1 MELECDLS
9 KINNEELLRK
19 MWQQSEDAGRKK
31 EIRSQLYKL
40 RETRLRDLYQGDI
53 MADNSGFGKDPLAT
67 SHGDALAD
75 QSFQSLKSKEI
86 RDSLSPTE
94 MKFQSMALNNP
105 NTTGWNVQSSKE
117 VSPDGRGF
125 RAETVATTDGVES
138 INGGIAE
145 FKGRNEQRSS
155 AHHQGDDKNFVKKAM
170 ESSNS
175 HLQEKVVIGDENSG
189 RTEVRTSSSKS
200 TTSSQVFQSSSNV
213 EYDDGFP
220 GHQAQPQ
227 KYLMDSNRPYQHDVQ
242 QQHQLEQQRLLEEQH
257 RYEQQFQQQHQ
268 QHVNQQERRT
278 TEQLSTTR
286 QNTEQKNTSQNV
298 QTQETHEQNKRYV
311 DMDKA
316 SPEYQQ
322 HVQYLMQQPGEIISN
337 TVEYPKPNVKMIT
350 TVKRLPDG
358 TIVRNKRYETEEL
371 NPTTP
376 STRTT
381 TTTTNQTQPRRDS
394 QQQPSRNYQPDS
406 APHSRPSQDM
416 VDSSNTTRYVQDTH
430 TDDVETK
437 FSSIKKSSHKF
448 NTESTSETIQ
458 EFDDRYPQGE
468 PSNRP
473 KHVTN
478 DFSTHGFPSVR
489 SNKPTQEYPNE
500 RPHTERPTQGFPSQG
515 TPAKLTD
522 AMVPHYPDATD
533 NITER
538 RVTTKDGEV
547 IIVSSEKKRNY
558 KTSSNTER
566 IVETEHVIRDDHPY
580 QQIPD
585 KSQDFTTHGFPS
597 AREPAG
603 QQPKNYPNDRQM
615 QPHEQDFPLDK
626 FSPGPRIVKHR
637 SSPHG
642 DDDVVVVSSQK
653 SRTAKHNTNTE
664 RIIEHEIIRDD
675 QPVGYPRIQ
684 PNADNSPYN
693 YTVTTPGTPQPEF
706 PGTPRKPNNG
716 DYSTQGF
723 PSVRKP
729 GQAAP
734 GEREPYG
741 DYPAGAP
748 KTPSND
754 YSTQG
759 FPSVKSPSRPP
770 AGLPSNHNQH
780 PGLSRGSP
788 SQEHPTQGFPSVRTP
803 TKATPTQ
810 GYPSNVD
817 TGRPNGTA
825 EQPRATPTS
834 KTQPRT
840 PSPNKYKTPNNTVRE
855 TTERVIRKEKEVDS
869 AHRAF
874 AASLRSSSPIDHVRR
889 DSYTT
894 DSHTRHTPRS
904 SVSSTRTF
912 KRDMREGSHDS
923 APSETSRISTT
934 TITRNTP
941 PRTVGGRTVVTKV
954 VTTKTNQGSNDT
966 LNVTSPRATK
976 SPSPG
981 KTVTTTTT
989 TRTMTSKDVPKVTEK
1004 SPTKKPQPPAP
1015 RSRSST
1021 PSYNSRKPPTS
1032 VMTDDYDDADI
1043 LKPTS
1048 PLSPS
1053 SRSRTPQKIGPNDN
1067 DKPQDDWQKPSQP
1080 DNDERRTVNRETTFE
1095 KDDNVPQQPRKPNYE
1110 QPNVEWVIVDDVDDY
1125 DHDDDD
1131 NDSFAPEVVDSK
1143 LNVKKTTTKLITQEK
1158 QISLAPQR
1166 KPKSTTTTTVITKQ
1180 SHILPSK
1187 TQAKPNDRTPLKN
1200 KPLDSRTPQAA
1211 RPQKPLT
1218 ESKSPASRTP
1228 LKTQPKVV
1236 DNKQIPKAPKSSVPS
1251 YTSPLRRPV
1260 PKTTTE
1266 ETRLR
1271 KNLKTSQVIMEKTNK
1286 LIEAEKL
1293 KRKPQS
1299 PERKLK
1305 SQTPGYKVTVTEVT
1319 QKPNAPGFPG
1329 RKPQSTDEEPI
1340 QSIPYETDDEP
1351 ISGRPSYRKPQ
1362 GIDNEPGYERPSDT
1376 DDEPHQ
1382 GLPHY
1387 KQPYGTEEEPNQ
1399 YIPGYGKPRQTGE
1412 EPEQSSPSFRKPND
1426 GVNEPCLSAPGYDQ
1440 PIYETPGYRKPQ
1452 GTEGEPNQAT
1462 PGFRK
1467 PQNIYEEP
1475 NQTTAG
1481 YKKPQEPVDKLNQGS
1496 PGFRKPQETVEEPK
1510 KGSPALRKPPSPGFK
1525 RLQDTFDERSPD
1537 YKKPVNF
1544 DDEPNQGSP
1553 SFGKPQGP
1561 NDEPRYHVPGFTKPQ
1576 GDDNEPNRPSYDKPQ
1591 QIVEEQITITETSE
1605 ERYPEGNAPKRP
1617 GNKPNQ
1623 YSPEFYKPRDTDKFP
1638 QQGKPFVLNPQDDDY
1653 EPGKR
1658 TPYDTDEQ
1666 PHRGSRK
1673 PQDIDDEPGHRKPN
1687 EQEPGFKQSLYNDK
1701 EPNQGTPTFRKPFDT
1716 EPKDGLPDYL
1726 TPQQVTEE
1734 EIIITE
1740 TSQKTYPGK
1749 ESPQRPVRKP
1759 GQPGSRKPYDLD
1771 DEPNNGKPH
1780 TPDYV
1785 MPEEKPGY
1793 RKQPHKPVTKP
1804 GDKPLETDEDEC
1816 ITESTTTS
1824 QRTVAKHIQKFETNL
1839 NKKSPKPPTRTKSPT
1854 KKELPQIPKRTTK
1867 SPLKETSPTL
1877 PDIKPKVEKP
1887 RLDKPFETDE
1897 DETLVETG
1905 EYHINSTQKRIV
1917 SERQILEEET
1927 TYPEKQPK
1935 KPTREVSPTG
1945 SQRKPGQKVI
1955 EEPIDKHPKTPKHV
1969 SPTRTPHKPLDKSY
1983 ETSLRT
1989 TQVVTSH
1996 EIIKEH
2002 PDQKTPRGIS
2012 PTRIIKK
2019 PEEPSS
2025 KRPLSPNK
2033 NVSPTRLQKQPEQ
2046 KSPTKPT
2053 DGRPK
2058 SPSKHLS
2065 STRLQ
2070 KKPLEKTPLDDDL
2083 YTTTLQTTKI
2093 VRDKITKDV
2102 EDDEEYPERRPK
2114 YDKPRDTDDD
2124 ETLIKTSEFITNST
2138 QKRVVSDKQI
2148 ITTEESLHPGR
2159 KAPHIPAQRKP
2170 GQKLPEEPSNRRTP
2184 SPTKTVSP
2192 TQKKPHQTIPVDD
2205 QTLRKTLRTTEKVTE
2220 KLTKKVEGKKYPE
2233 EEYPSKK
2240 GDKPEKTKPK
2250 EGKPYPDQPSDTEE
2264 DETVTE
2270 TCEFITNSTN
2280 KRVISEQ
2287 HIHEFEEPKYPDN
2300 KSPTRVSQYPTKE
2313 VSPTRKQP
2321 GQQQPEEKFKEPTGR
2336 RPQSPNKHVS
2346 STRTQ
2351 KKPNEMTPLDDE
2363 ETFTTSYT
2371 STKIVKESLMD
2382 KEYPKEKFPYKKYDK
2397 PDKNK
2402 PKQGKSYPDRPSDTE
2417 EDEIVTETREFVTKS
2432 TNKRVVQELE
2442 EYTENK
2448 SPKYPTK
2455 VSQSPTRGVSPTR
2468 KQPGKQQPESTGRR
2482 PQSPNKHVSPTRTQK
2497 KPNEKTPVDDDETFI
2512 TSLTTTKMVK
2522 GTITTDTDGNEYLPK
2537 GRKPQSDRPID
2548 DDENL
2553 VETNEYVIKSTQK
2566 RVINEKQILEI
2577 EESPDKKTPKQKPE
2591 KDSKSPISGVSPTR
2605 TPKRPGQKLPEEPDL
2620 KEPTGKR
2627 PLSPT
2632 KPVSPTRNQRKP
2644 VDETKPKDKPLDTDE
2659 SETFT
2664 KTSERVTSSK
2674 THMVGEKITFE
2685 FEKPKS
2691 PTRGVSPTRTQK
2703 KPGQQLPEEPDFK
2716 EPTGKRPQ
2724 SPTRTQKKP
2733 GQQTPE
2739 EPTNKR
2745 PQSPTRVTKKPTD
2758 EDDTFKTTLRT
2769 TKTVTQRT
2777 TKYVD
2782 DKEYPDEETPYKK
2795 GDKPKERKPY
2805 SDKPSDTD
2813 EDETITESSEHYKS
2827 SKTCKVTENVV
2838 EEFVEPKSPTR
2849 GDSPARS
2856 QKKRG
2861 QKMPQEPT
2869 NKRPQSPTRSHKKPG
2884 QQTQVEPIGKR
2895 PQSPTRSQKKPGQ
2908 QIPEEP
2914 TDKRSQSPTR
2924 SQKKP
2929 TDKDDMFK
2937 TTLQTTKTVTTKY
2950 DEGEEYPDQ
2959 KTPHRKGEKPDTKP
2973 NERKPYS
2980 EKPSDT
2986 DEDETITET
2995 SERYISSK
3003 TCKITESLVEDFKR
3017 PESPTRG
3024 VSPTLTQQKPGH
3036 KRPEE
3041 PDFEEPT
3048 GIRPQSPTRAQKKPG
3063 QLTPE
3068 ERTSKRPQS
3077 PTRSPKKP
3085 TDKDDMFTTT
3095 LKTTKT
3101 VATKYVDD
3109 EEYPDYQTPNRRDDK
3124 PDTKPKEHKPYSD
3137 KPSDTDEDETI
3148 TETSE
3153 RFISSK
3159 TCKITESL
3167 VEDFKRP
3174 ESPTRG
3180 VSPTRTQQKPGQKQ
3194 PDFKTPTGIRPQSPT
3209 RAQKKPGE
3217 KTPEEPTGKRPQS
3230 PTRSQKKPTKEDET
3244 FKSSLRTT
3252 QTVTEKTMK
3261 YVDDEEN
3268 PEEIK
3273 SKQRKPY
3280 SDKPYETDDE
3290 EIYIETIRSTT
3301 SKVTEE
3307 TTPEYDRP
3315 KSTTRDV
3322 SPTQKRPGQK
3332 FPQESELEGPTGKR
3346 PQSPTRKQKLPYQ
3359 TMPEEEQTFTETL
3372 RTTQITKENVT
3383 KTFEDKEFPEQ
3394 ERPRQPGF
3402 REPIEKRPKSPKKDL
3417 SPSRHVVICDDDDQ
3431 TFIKTVRTTKTIT
3444 EKTTEDTPHGEEPRH
3459 AKPKFYKPTETD
3471 GDKESET
3478 FMQTTEFVIK
3488 TNEKPKYP
3496 EEPMEEYPGFKKPKD
3511 QRFINTSEF
3520 IRSEK
3525 QTLETDKELLSSKV
3539 PKGSPSSPTKERS
3552 PSPKGPKNSPKT
3564 VTPKDRKDSPTR
3576 SPSPKGPKSGPK
3588 TTTVDDETFRKTLRT
3603 TEIVTEKTTKTKD
3616 GKTKPKDRKPGQVRP
3631 TDTDDEETTSETEEF
3646 LIETCEKRYVTD
3658 KNVTS
3663 ETEEQILSTTLVKSQ
3678 PQKPQEKT
3686 VSKPFTSTYE
3696 ETVETI
3702 EGQTYPEDME
3712 QKPYKAPLEPW
3723 ITKEV
3728 PKRPTKATEQFIETE
3743 RLRKETPDGA
3753 FISKTTEPT
3762 SPTTPTFKKK
3772 GVGRSDTFEE
3782 RCRQILG
3789 MDTYGDTPG
3798 TFKKQPDTEVEQEKT
3813 IITKDVRTKEEDD
3826 LKATAVFQVK
3836 IEDCD
3841 EDDEPLSISSVKK
3854 TLHKQIHTK
3863 EQSEPLK
3870 EEPRKPTKEEPQ
3882 STKKPIKESK
3892 YPKDDENEF
3901 VETIAET
3908 TTIHRKT
3915 PKTKSIDTTEPDS
3928 SEPEIVEEQF
3938 MVINKETKKS
3948 EVKITKKSSPSSSP
3962 RSVSPTKS
3970 APAPRSPRNES
3981 PLKETPKRKPS
3992 KETLECKT
4000 NKTSPQKPENDT
4012 TTTIKERLRSS
4023 TRKTKSPGKQD
4034 QVDGSDSSPERS
4046 PTRHTERRRSS
4057 NISVTTEIII
4067 EHTDSDTPNK
4077 KEKSPVPKK
4086 TKDSVFKEIID
4097 STVLPEKL
4105 TRRMPVTERKE
4116 SAPVH
4121 RVTNRDKD
4129 SKMSRSTSENLI
4141 KVKKPEPQSL
4151 SPKTTPKTTDH
4162 RRPNKCFATKSIN
4175 LSATERL
4182 VNSEDM
4188 ENVIIDIQ
4196 HAKSS
4201 REPSPDKI
4209 VPTPVPAHLDT
4220 GKPRYPDV
4228 VQEPEDDQPRR
4239 KPQVKNIPI
4248 FEEES
4253 NAYVGC
4259 HITEVEKTHKTT
4271 YDSLDYEEQ
4280 ILNNPVVE
4288 APPSLDYSSLDKP
4301 TYDESLL
4308 TVHEKVSKFQNI
4320 AERVSKPKA
4329 SEPFQREFD
4338 DGNRVPQDDECL
4350 LITKTKSPIDLDDED
4365 EEFARNERIY
4375 TTVKL
4380 APTAPQKSP
4389 ELVRTVSRHISRQ
4402 NEPESEEQPEKVYT
4416 STSLNDDFV
4425 ECLVNNKKITK
4436 EFEVSHH
4443 QQLQQQ
4449 QKTIETTLKT
4459 AEKYQQP
4466 KDHDDDH
4473 DDDDDELIPHTATH
4487 STMIEERR
4495 QKDILSRP
4503 SVFDSKNKKP
4513 TNTTTT
4519 ITTSKTPLK
4528 CNKSPVKDSEKLRPD
4543 NKSRTKPTSAV
4554 TNTLTETTTTITTT
4568 ANKQPKQSPQRKNS
4582 DIDYELRGSDVETGV
4597 KNIISK
4603 QTKVYNSSSGST
4615 KTNDLKKQPTTT
4627 TSNKKPEKK
4636 HMPVRLTPAKNT
4648 DEYDLS
4654 ADNDEKDQEMI
4665 ITCDETT
4672 NIDFETQ
4679 VVNEDL
4685 TQATSR
4691 KIPLTTPHKKQ
4702 PTSHSSTNSSPTDQT
4717 LKSKTKEHVEKLTER
4732 NPLKPNTVTTTSIKT
4747 YELVERADDIDE
4759 TVLEPTQQKKQPSS
4773 QHPSK
4778 TTKMSTTTTDSV
4790 AARRSLFES
4799 NHSSPSATPTK
4810 RTPLTSPMSGRR
4822 PSYMDHTK
4830 SSLEHTRRDSL
4841 EINKTNYSR
4850 KPSHPEEEGVD
4861 RNSLVKFDVPQG
4873 RRATTPRA
4881 TSVSEDINVEEI
4893 FDLEVLERLLET
4905 VQSYE
4910 VRRRIRAQIRLI
4922 KKNQKNEL
4930 ISSTTEVT
4938 TKTIKTSIKG
4948 SEEPDT
4954 VTEANMKTKPETKT
4968 TKQTVSKDAA
4978 SHISSSK
4985 KEYIFEEP
4993 YMPTTRRS
5001 PKPNRY
5007 AYEPEKEPL
5016 HKPTRSQSPQPAVC
5030 RRNAEHER
5038 HYESSHHSPE
5048 HREHTEVVREY
5059 GSRTTKQQYY
5069 YKDEVEQEQVKEIRH
5084 ETTPSRK
5091 SPSPTRKPHSIHSSP
5106 ERRNASPESH
5116 KPLRTNERSRS
5127 PQTKAP
5133 QSTRVTSSR
5142 SPDSKTS
5149 SSTTVRKSSATYE
5162 QQEKISSTKPQTKRI
5177 TTTTTTITK
5186 SKPED
5191 KTPVWADRKNILKAP
5206 SSTTPTP
5213 KKPSNSTLDSRAGYT
5228 KTIKST
5234 TSQKMSSNKSSFV
5247 EDDCVTSSY
5256 GIGPTDENGL
5266 PLFGI
5271 RALKKKKP
5279 TVEPSETTEVT
5290 GYVVEEKYY
5299 SDNKTKPT
5307 VERKEFIYSTNPE
5320 ELQKLKDQV
5329 EVSTNRKVLKDVELK
5344 ESRQTALI
5352 SKGLPAVRS
5361 SPEDD
5366 FLDSTSK
5373 YVRRGSVKEMSEKFI
5388 QREASSTVT
5397 EKSNNYPKAGLIL
5410 RTNSRKNSRDAENE
5424 SDNFESYK
5432 TTRVQQHTSSVLA
5445 DSDDA
5450 EHEYEVEEV
5459 ASRHSGR
5466 FITESESECDSI
5478 KTQREFKKVT
5488 STSSSSMA
5496 TRSFLNTQ
5504 GEEKV
5509 ITNVSDCLERM
5520 RNADNVV
5527 EEGDTAE
5534 DQEARALLNKFLGAS
5549 IIMKGVES
5557 SLPAGSNRQSKII
5570 TTTTTSSNFSDDDDN
5585 NDGDNNAKNE
5595 VKTTRI
5601 TKTIKSGSSSTPV
5614 TYTTCDIEEIWDEEI
5629 LKELLE
5635 QARTYEERRKIR
5647 SRLRELMADREE
5659 TKKSPTSGDE
5669 KEVKA
5674 AANVP
5679 GEEESSASEYEEII
5693 EEVTDYSEAES
5704 EVDDKKQSDK
5714 LNKVVVAEKT
5724 KKDQEKPTSEAAVTK
5739 TAEESLSVIEKLEIS
5754 STKQE
5759 THTEQVEET
5768 TTQTTTTSITTETVE
5783 EVVEEESSA
5792 ASKNDDDDK
5801 TDSSEKGE
5809 SLKPTVHDK
5818 QKTPQTM
5825 PRQEGNSH
5833 SNQST
5838 TNSQKLKSAQ
5848 TSSNSKITVSESSS
5862 MHAPNS
5868 NNNKSNKTQKTTST
5882 APTSSQNPIVT
5893 VQTAGRA
5900 DSTSISNK
5908 TLNKNSSSRQMNSN
5922 NNNNSNTSPN
5932 VNNNNNDSSSLGG
5945 SSVVVGSND
5954 SPRQVDRLGVPQK
5967 EDSGTESGEDLRLIA
5982 AGLRDQLQIQSD
5994 SNIIEDVTCAL
6005 SRLENSLKE
6014 GKDIS
6019 VDTEKRKALLALVA
6033 RLRAGL
6039 TSPEKLA
6046 EIAAAMSELD
6056 GNEGIYGET
6065 SSPEA
6070 DAHRSNRS
6078 RFAKRRNRVNR
6089 HTVGVS
6095 REELADA
6102 RRYME
6107 DMQIMGS
6114 ISQSTT
6120 PEANS
6125 VPNNSPPQWYP
6136 LEKNASSGAI
6146 LTQSSTP
6153 VLQRPKQFVPE
6164 EPSYTNRLTV
6174 NNGKRRPLSGE
6185 YSVTFENPTVY
6196 RQHEEPKQSQQ
6207 MVKPS
6212 SPPDDSSK
6220 FSRFTNKKHLMK
6232 RANTI
6237 DLAKTHKYNSEFDT
6251 DSDAEDKGPHLGL
6264 KRAVQVSVKKRV
6276 QNVVPPFE
6284 PKTENDRKFLAF
6296 INKQSDKPGLGW
6308 TTSRSVSNWTNKFG
6322 SIKSTFEGGLAG
6334 KPPQAP
6340 HHVSSSAKPHQSSK
6354 LFSQPMVNNSA
6365 PAPPP
6370 NYITNQQIAMRLQQ
6384 EAERQ
6389 AEERRR
6395 KLERERFEFERR
6407 ERDKQERQRQQRE
6420 MQERERLEREHFE
6433 RQRREQDQLAAA
6445 QHAAI
6450 LREQEQLAA
6459 QQAAANMNVPKPVPI
6474 NEFKHA
6480 PQSVFRPIDNVDS
6493 PSKPIYKP
6501 IPQLPRNSS
6510 TWQSLN
6516 TASPRGQGNSLTPNS
6531 PNHYGNTKPDNS
6543 FITSPPPSSR
6553 SPIALPWAS
6562 KPTVDSSSFKSKA
6575 NRFEERSKYDNINS
6589 GGPFIQRHNSL
6600 RSANGNQISEDFRKR
6615 PSLPNTCDPYSVRQ
6629 MPPQQDPLAY
6639 LPPPQNIS
6647 FTYSNLKPKTTYQ
6660 SYPCLPS
6667 AVVNNSSDNEYQ
6679 RPREDSLTD
6688 PHAVPLV
6695 LTSSNPSYCPPPQ
6708 APPQLQQQPISQPR
6722 LPRQFDLASPAD
6734 STPTSPSIYTMPQT
6748 DCTDDDLDS
6757 DCNLLEYHAVSR
6769 VMGKPQSQTAVTVG
6783 RRTGHVSDDEL
6794 YGKNSK
6800 AAKNL
6805 LSTMKSIGNPNGM
6818 TKSKAP
6824 MLKRS
6829 EAMTSPKTCL
6839 SPDGRSYQAPI
6850 VEPLFPEIN
6859 KFEANRQPIF
6869 SPESKKQ
6876 TTAPTYPQPAPRKQL
6891 GMYKSMENLNR
6902 NTNKNQNNFMAT
6914 TATQQP
6920 SPRPYVRETQQPSPK
6935 PYVSETQ
6942 TSYVVTYPVEDTTD
6956 DEEFSRMSHKK
6967 VLPPSSLDLRRQR
6980 NVSENSTGSST
6991 TASMSFSQNLPSPN
7005 TSWTSNPIV
7014 VDESSNYQSMPT
7026 PYQNPHKH
7034 LPPSP
7039 AEPTYQALSSQV
7051 VTSYTN
7057 VNQNANYNPPPSD
7070 YAKTAAQYEAPPQ
7083 RQMPVMPAQQQASMP
7098 NYGAPAATQLPTSPP
7113 MPTTK
7118 SSYEAKSQ
7126 RQLQLQQQ
7134 HQQQQQYQ
7142 NNTNQ
7147 KQSATKPSYG
7157 AQTQQPTQHPATER
7171 IQKPPITQKPTDY
7184 PKHNTK
7190 TTTKTATSSS
7200 TSTTQEKRSLASM
7213 RKTVSEDH
7221 HSIHKDQT
7229 IINPQHSNI
7238 SQEMLTRLDQQ
7249 RERISNDIRRKSL
7262 GNALDYQMEKQAR
7275 YETQNSQEYKSS
7287 APADTPDIVKS
7298 SLPKDENQPI
7308 LKKFG
7313 PPQRH
7318 HYMPN
7323 AYQSP
7328 SANTTTSSTV
7338 VSTATHSTK
7347 IQGKD
7352 GHSMT
7357 NQTVVKSQQ
7366 IVNHNKP
7373 TVMETPATPQP
7384 DDDYIPR
7391 NIVFNNVHAFT
7402 SMNRRQEDES
7412 ITMGQEQHHAIRPNK
7427 LSKSDSWNQI
7437 VMLQNQ
7443 HVPTNTTKFNQSP
7456 TNELRRTKSGHTLA
7470 LPKMYEAAMTKTDI
7484 SEKQK
7489 TVAAYFSGQKSPTQQ
7504 ETLVEQQTTKR
7515 SVINRTKTSE
7525 KVSAASRKSLGT
7537 NLPIAPGGLQR
7548 SATMP
7553 HIANLNLLDESNV
7566 EDAFE
7571 QLMMGS

>member
-1 MELECDLS
+1 
-9 KINNEELLRK
+9 
-19 MWQQSEDAGRKK
+19 
-31 EIRSQLYKL
+31 
-40 RETRLRDLYQGDI
+40 

-200 TTSSQVFQSSSNV
+200 TSSSQVFQSSSNV

-242 QQHQLEQQRLLEEQH
+242 QQHQLEQQRLLEEQR
-257 RYEQQFQQQHQ
+257 RYEQQFQQQRQ

-381 TTTTNQTQPRRDS
+381 STATNQTQPRRDS
-394 QQQPSRNYQPDS
+394 QQQPSRNYQPDL

-416 VDSSNTTRYVQDTH
+416 VDSSNTSRYVQDTH

-458 EFDDRYPQGE
+458 EFDDRYPQGGE

-473 KHVTN
+473 KPVTN

-500 RPHTERPTQGFPSQG
+500 RPHTERPTQGYPSQG
-515 TPAKLTD
+515 APAKLTD

-538 RVTTKDGEV
+538 RVPTKDGEV

-558 KTSSNTER
+558 KTSSNSER
-566 IVETEHVIRDDHPY
+566 IVETEHVIRDDQQY

-585 KSQDFTTHGFPS
+585 KSQDYTTHGFPS

-603 QQPKNYPNDRQM
+603 QQPKNYPSDRQM

-626 FSPGPRIVKHR
+626 FSPGPRIIKHR

-653 SRTAKHNTNTE
+653 SRTAKHSTNTE
-664 RIIEHEIIRDD
+664 RVIEHEIIRDD

-723 PSVRKP
+723 PSVRTP

-734 GEREPYG
+734 GDHEPYG
-741 DYPAGAP
+741 DYPAGTP
-748 KTPSND
+748 KTPSKD

-759 FPSVKSPSRPP
+759 FPSVKSPSRPA

-788 SQEHPTQGFPSVRTP
+788 SHEHPTQGFPSVRTP
-803 TKATPTQ
+803 TKGTPTQ

-817 TGRPNGTA
+817 AGRPNGTV

-840 PSPNKYKTPNNTVRE
+840 PSPNKYKTPTSTVRE

-989 TRTMTSKDVPKVTEK
+989 TRTMTSKDVPKVTGSPDNQHTRITTTTNNIDTIFPINETTPPPPLTTTITKIKFSDNLKQPHKPKTNIDKKNKPVLRATTPSTASVGVLEEVIEPPCIKKHYYLLGPSDQLQAQSQTKTSTSQTFKNPPISEK

-1043 LKPTS
+1043 LKTTS

-1067 DKPQDDWQKPSQP
+1067 DKPQDDWQTPSQP

-1095 KDDNVPQQPRKPNYE
+1095 KDDRVPQQPRKPNYE

-1125 DHDDDD
+1125 DNDDDD

-1158 QISLAPQR
+1158 QVPLAPQR

-1180 SHILPSK
+1180 SHTLPSK
-1187 TQAKPNDRTPLKN
+1187 TQTKPNDRTPLKT
-1200 KPLDSRTPQAA
+1200 KPLDSRTPQPA

-1218 ESKSPASRTP
+1218 DSKSPATRTP

-1236 DNKQIPKAPKSSVPS
+1236 DNKQITKAPKSSVPS

-1266 ETRLR
+1266 ETTLR
-1271 KNLKTSQVIMEKTNK
+1271 KNLKTSQVIMEKTNT

-1299 PERKLK
+1299 PERKPK
-1305 SQTPGYKVTVTEVT
+1305 SQTPGYKITVTEVT
-1319 QKPNAPGFPG
+1319 QKRSAPG
-1329 RKPQSTDEEPI
+1329 RKPQDTDEEPI
-1340 QSIPYETDDEP
+1340 QSKPYETDDEP

-1362 GIDNEPGYERPSDT
+1362 GNDNEPGYIRPSDT

-1382 GLPHY
+1382 GSPDY
-1387 KQPYGTEEEPNQ
+1387 GKPYGIEEEPNQ
-1399 YIPGYGKPRQTGE
+1399 YIPGYGKPQQTGE
-1412 EPEQSSPSFRKPND
+1412 EPVQKPPGFRKPHD
-1426 GVNEPCLSAPGYDQ
+1426 GVNEPSAPVYDE
-1440 PIYETPGYRKPQ
+1440 PIYDTPATGD
-1452 GTEGEPNQAT
+1452 EPNQAT

-1467 PQNIYEEP
+1467 PQNINEEP
-1475 NQTTAG
+1475 NQPTAG
-1481 YKKPQEPVDKLNQGS
+1481 YRKPQEPGDKPNQEFPS
-1496 PGFRKPQETVEEPK
+1496 FRKPQDTVEEPK
-1510 KGSPALRKPPSPGFK
+1510 KGFPAVRKAPSPGFK

-1544 DDEPNQGSP
+1544 DDEPNQDSP

-1561 NDEPRYHVPGFTKPQ
+1561 KDEPRYRVPGYTKPQ
-1576 GDDNEPNRPSYDKPQ
+1576 GDDDEPNRPGYEKSQ
-1591 QIVEEQITITETSE
+1591 RIMEEQITITETSE
-1605 ERYPEGNAPKRP
+1605 ERYPEGEAPKRP
-1617 GNKPNQ
+1617 DNKQNQ
-1623 YSPEFYKPRDTDKFP
+1623 YNPDFYKPRDTNEFP
-1638 QQGKPFVLNPQDDDY
+1638 QQGKPFNRKPQDGDY

-1658 TPYDTDEQ
+1658 TPYDSDEQ
-1666 PHRGSRK
+1666 PNRGTRK
-1673 PQDIDDEPGHRKPN
+1673 PQDTDDEPSQLTPGHRKPN
-1687 EQEPGFKQSLYNDK
+1687 DQEPNQNYPGFRQPLYKDD
-1701 EPNQGTPTFRKPFDT
+1701 EPNQGIPTLRKPLETDT
-1716 EPKDGLPDYL
+1716 EPKEGLPHYL
-1726 TPQQVTEE
+1726 TPQQVTQE

-1749 ESPQRPVRKP
+1749 ETPQRPVSKP

-1771 DEPNNGKPH
+1771 DEPH
-1780 TPDYV
+1780 TPGYV
-1785 MPEEKPGY
+1785 KPAEEPGY
-1793 RKQPHKPVTKP
+1793 RKQPQKPETKPKYSRP
-1804 GDKPLETDEDEC
+1804 GDKPLETDDDEC
-1816 ITESTTTS
+1816 ITESITTS

-1839 NKKSPKPPTRTKSPT
+1839 NKKSPKPQTRTKSPT
-1854 KKELPQIPKRTTK
+1854 KKELPQTPKKTTK
-1867 SPLKETSPTL
+1867 TPLKETSPTR
-1877 PDIKPKVEKP
+1877 PDTKPTVGKP
-1887 RLDKPFETDE
+1887 RSDKPFETDE
-1897 DETLVETG
+1897 DETFVETS
-1905 EYHINSTQKRIV
+1905 EFHINTTQKRIV
-1917 SERQILEEET
+1917 SERQIVEEET
-1927 TYPEKQPK
+1927 TYPGKQPQ

-1945 SQRKPGQKVI
+1945 SQRKPGHKI
-1955 EEPIDKHPKTPKHV
+1955 LEEPEDKHPKTPKHV
-1969 SPTRTPHKPLDKSY
+1969 SPTRTPQKPNDKSFQ
-1983 ETSLRT
+1983 TSLKT
-1989 TQVVTSH
+1989 KQVVT
-1996 EIIKEH
+1996 ETTLQQIADEY

-2012 PTRIIKK
+2012 PTRNLKK

-2033 NVSPTRLQKQPEQ
+2033 NVSPTRLQKQPEP

-2065 STRLQ
+2065 PTRSQ
-2070 KKPLEKTPLDDDL
+2070 KKPLEKTPLDDDR

-2093 VRDKITKDV
+2093 VREIITKEV
-2102 EDDEEYPERRPK
+2102 EDDEEYPEETPK
-2114 YDKPRDTDDD
+2114 DDKPRDTEDD
-2124 ETLIKTSEFITNST
+2124 ETFIETSEYITNST
-2138 QKRVVSDKQI
+2138 QKRVVSEKQI
-2148 ITTEESLHPGR
+2148 STTEESLHPGR
-2159 KAPHIPAQRKP
+2159 RAPQIPAQKKP
-2170 GQKLPEEPSNRRTP
+2170 GQKLPEEPSKRRTP
-2184 SPTKTVSP
+2184 SPTKPISP
-2192 TQKKPHQTIPVDD
+2192 TRTQKKPHQTIPVDD
-2205 QTLRKTLRTTEKVTE
+2205 RTFRKTLRTTETVT
-2220 KLTKKVEGKKYPE
+2220 
-2233 EEYPSKK
+2233 EYPSKK

-2270 TCEFITNSTN
+2270 TSEFVTKSTN
-2280 KRVISEQ
+2280 KRIVTQQ
-2287 HIHEFEEPKYPDN
+2287 HIQEFEEPQYPDN
-2300 KSPTRVSQYPTKE
+2300 KSPTRVSKSPTRG

-2321 GQQQPEEKFKEPTGR
+2321 GQQQPEEKFKEPT
-2336 RPQSPNKHVS
+2336 
-2346 STRTQ
+2346 
-2351 KKPNEMTPLDDE
+2351 
-2363 ETFTTSYT
+2363 F
-2371 STKIVKESLMD
+2371 
-2382 KEYPKEKFPYKKYDK
+2382 
-2397 PDKNK
+2397 
-2402 PKQGKSYPDRPSDTE
+2402 
-2417 EDEIVTETREFVTKS
+2417 
-2432 TNKRVVQELE
+2432 
-2442 EYTENK
+2442 
-2448 SPKYPTK
+2448 
-2455 VSQSPTRGVSPTR
+2455 
-2468 KQPGKQQPESTGRR
+2468 RR

-2497 KPNEKTPVDDDETFI
+2497 KPTEKTPLDDEETFTTSYTTTKIVKDKEYPEEKFPSKKGDKPEKTKPKAGKSHPDQPSDTEEDVLVTETSEFVTKSTNKRVVTEQHIQELEEYPDNKSPKYPKRVSQSPTRGVSPTRQQPGKQQPEPTGRRPQSPSKPVSSTRTQKKPIEKTPEDDDETFT
-2512 TSLTTTKMVK
+2512 TSLTTTKIVK
-2522 GTITTDTDGNEYLPK
+2522 EYSPK
-2537 GRKPQSDRPID
+2537 GLKPHSDRPID
-2548 DDENL
+2548 EDETF
-2553 VETNEYVIKSTQK
+2553 VETSEYVIKSNQK

-2577 EESPDKKTPKQKPE
+2577 EESSYPDKKSPKQKPE
-2591 KDSKSPISGVSPTR
+2591 KDSKSPTRGVSPTR
-2605 TPKRPGQKLPEEPDL
+2605 TPKRPSQKLPEEP
-2620 KEPTGKR
+2620 TGKR
-2627 PLSPT
+2627 PSSPT

-2644 VDETKPKDKPLDTDE
+2644 IDDTKPKDKPLDTEED
-2659 SETFT
+2659 ETFT
-2664 KTSERVTSSK
+2664 KTSERLISSK

-2703 KPGQQLPEEPDFK
+2703 IPGQQLPEEPDFR
-2716 EPTGKRPQ
+2716 EPTGKKPQ

-2739 EPTNKR
+2739 EPSGKQ
-2745 PQSPTRVTKKPTD
+2745 PQSPTRTTKKPID
-2758 EDDTFKTTLRT
+2758 KDDSFKTTLRT
-2769 TKTVTQRT
+2769 TKTVTEQT

-2782 DKEYPDEETPYKK
+2782 DEEYPDEETPYKK

-2813 EDETITESSEHYKS
+2813 EDETITETSEHFIS

-2838 EEFVEPKSPTR
+2838 EEFEEPESPTR
-2849 GDSPARS
+2849 GDSPTRT
-2856 QKKRG
+2856 QKKPG
-2861 QKMPQEPT
+2861 QKMPEEYSS
-2869 NKRPQSPTRSHKKPG
+2869 KRPQSPTRTQKKPG
-2884 QQTQVEPIGKR
+2884 QQTPLEPTGKR

-2908 QIPEEP
+2908 QTPEEP
-2914 TDKRSQSPTR
+2914 TGKRPQSPTR

-2929 TDKDDMFK
+2929 TDNDDIFK
-2937 TTLQTTKTVTTKY
+2937 
-2950 DEGEEYPDQ
+2950 
-2959 KTPHRKGEKPDTKP
+2959 
-2973 NERKPYS
+2973 
-2980 EKPSDT
+2980 
-2986 DEDETITET
+2986 
-2995 SERYISSK
+2995 
-3003 TCKITESLVEDFKR
+3003 
-3017 PESPTRG
+3017 
-3024 VSPTLTQQKPGH
+3024 
-3036 KRPEE
+3036 
-3041 PDFEEPT
+3041 
-3048 GIRPQSPTRAQKKPG
+3048 
-3063 QLTPE
+3063 
-3068 ERTSKRPQS
+3068 
-3077 PTRSPKKP
+3077 
-3085 TDKDDMFTTT
+3085 TT

-3101 VATKYVDD
+3101 VTTKYVDD
-3109 EEYPDYQTPNRRDDK
+3109 EEYPDNQTPYRKGDK
-3124 PDTKPKEHKPYSD
+3124 PDTKPKERKPYSD

-3159 TCKITESL
+3159 TCKVTESL
-3167 VEDFKRP
+3167 IKDFEEQK
-3174 ESPTRG
+3174 SPTRG

-3194 PDFKTPTGIRPQSPT
+3194 PEELDFKETTV
-3209 RAQKKPGE
+3209 
-3217 KTPEEPTGKRPQS
+3217 KRPQS
-3230 PTRSQKKPTKEDET
+3230 PTRTQKKPDQTTPKEPTDKRPQSPTRTQKKPTKEDET
-3244 FKSSLRTT
+3244 FTSTLRTT
-3252 QTVTEKTMK
+3252 KTVTEKTTK

-3273 SKQRKPY
+3273 PKQGKPY
-3280 SDKPYETDDE
+3280 SDKPSETDEE
-3290 EIYIETIRSTT
+3290 EIYTETIRSTT

-3307 TTPEYDRP
+3307 TMPEFDRP
-3315 KSTTRDV
+3315 KSPTRGV

-3332 FPQESELEGPTGKR
+3332 FPQEAELKEPTGKR

-3359 TMPEEEQTFTETL
+3359 TMPENEQTFTETL
-3372 RTTQITKENVT
+3372 RTTKITKENVT
-3383 KTFEDKEFPEQ
+3383 KTFEDEEFPKQ
-3394 ERPRQPGF
+3394 EKPRQPGF
-3402 REPIEKRPKSPKKDL
+3402 VEPIEKRPKSPKKDL
-3417 SPSRHVVICDDDDQ
+3417 SPSRHGVIYDDDQ
-3431 TFIKTVRTTKTIT
+3431 AFTKTVRTTKTVT
-3444 EKTTEDTPHGEEPRH
+3444 EKTTEDTPHGDEPRQ
-3459 AKPKFYKPTETD
+3459 AKPKSYKPTETD
-3471 GDKESET
+3471 GDKEKET

-3488 TNEKPKYP
+3488 TTQKPKYP
-3496 EEPMEEYPGFKKPKD
+3496 EEPREGFEKPRD
-3511 QRFINTSEF
+3511 QRFIHTSDF
-3520 IRSEK
+3520 IRGEK
-3525 QTLETDKELLSSKV
+3525 QTLETEKELLYSKK

-3552 PSPKGPKNSPKT
+3552 PSPKGPKDGTRT
-3564 VTPKDRKDSPTR
+3564 VKPKDRKDSPKR
-3576 SPSPKGPKSGPK
+3576 SPSPKGPKSTP
-3588 TTTVDDETFRKTLRT
+3588 VDDETFRKTLRT
-3603 TEIVTEKTTKTKD
+3603 TEIVTDKTTKTKD
-3616 GKTKPKDRKPGQVRP
+3616 GKIKPKDRKPGQVKP
-3631 TDTDDEETTSETEEF
+3631 TDTDDEETPSETEEF
-3646 LIETCEKRYVTD
+3646 LIETCETHYVTE

-3663 ETEEQILSTTLVKSQ
+3663 ENEDQILSTTLVKSK
-3678 PQKPQEKT
+3678 PQKPQEKEPGKP
-3686 VSKPFTSTYE
+3686 VNKPFTSTYV

-3712 QKPYKAPLEPW
+3712 QKPYTAPLEPW
-3723 ITKEV
+3723 LTKEV
-3728 PKRPTKATEQFIETE
+3728 PKRPTKVTEQFIETE

-3772 GVGRSDTFEE
+3772 GAGRSDTFEE

-3798 TFKKQPDTEVEQEKT
+3798 TFKKQPDTEIEKEKT
-3813 IITKDVRTKEEDD
+3813 KEFKTKEEED
-3826 LKATAVFQVK
+3826 LKTSAVFQVK

-3863 EQSEPLK
+3863 EQKEPLK
-3870 EEPRKPTKEEPQ
+3870 EEPKSTKPSKEEPQ
-3882 STKKPIKESK
+3882 STKKPVKEPK

-3901 VETIAET
+3901 VETITET
-3908 TTIHRKT
+3908 TTTMHKKT
-3915 PKTKSIDTTEPDS
+3915 PKTKSIDETEPDS
-3928 SEPEIVEEQF
+3928 SEPEIVEEEQF

-3948 EVKITKKSSPSSSP
+3948 EVKITKKSSPSTSP

-3970 APAPRSPRNES
+3970 VATPRSASPTKPKSSPRNES

-3992 KETLECKT
+3992 KETLEPKT
-4000 NKTSPQKPENDT
+4000 NKKSPQKPDNDT
-4012 TTTIKERLRSS
+4012 STTIKERLRSS

-4034 QVDGSDSSPERS
+4034 QVDGSDSSPEHS

-4121 RVTNRDKD
+4121 RVTSRDKD

-4175 LSATERL
+4175 LSATDRL

-4259 HITEVEKTHKTT
+4259 HITEVERTHKTT

-4288 APPSLDYSSLDKP
+4288 APPSLDYPSLDKP

-4320 AERVSKPKA
+4320 AEEVSKPKA

-4338 DGNRVPQDDECL
+4338 DSHPVPQDDECL
-4350 LITKTKSPIDLDDED
+4350 LTINEKVEKFVKTSETKIKSAYDLDDED
-4365 EEFARNERIY
+4365 EEFARNEHIY

-4389 ELVRTVSRHISRQ
+4389 ELVRTISRHISRQ
-4402 NEPESEEQPEKVYT
+4402 TEPESEEQPENVYP
-4416 STSLNDDFV
+4416 STSRNDDFV

-4443 QQLQQQ
+4443 QQQQQQ

-4473 DDDDDELIPHTATH
+4473 DDDDELIPHTATH
-4487 STMIEERR
+4487 TTMIEERR

-4513 TNTTTT
+4513 ITTT
-4519 ITTSKTPLK
+4519 TTSKTPLK

-4568 ANKQPKQSPQRKNS
+4568 TANKQPKQSPQRKNS

-4597 KNIISK
+4597 KNIITK
-4603 QTKVYNSSSGST
+4603 QTKVYNSSGSST
-4615 KTNDLKKQPTTT
+4615 KTNDLKKQPTTTT

-4654 ADNDEKDQEMI
+4654 ADDDDHEMI

-4717 LKSKTKEHVEKLTER
+4717 LKPKTKEHVEKLTER

-4759 TVLEPTQQKKQPSS
+4759 TVLEPTQQKKPSS
-4773 QHPSK
+4773 SPQPSK

-4799 NHSSPSATPTK
+4799 NHSSPSSTPTK

-4910 VRRRIRAQIRLI
+4910 IRRRIRAQIRLI

-4938 TKTIKTSIKG
+4938 TKTIKTSTKG

-4954 VTEANMKTKPETKT
+4954 VTTTNKKTKPETKT
-4968 TKQTVSKDAA
+4968 TTQTVSKDAA

-5007 AYEPEKEPL
+5007 PYETEKESL

-5038 HYESSHHSPE
+5038 QYERSHHSPE
-5048 HREHTEVVREY
+5048 HSQHIEVVREY

-5069 YKDEVEQEQVKEIRH
+5069 YKDEEELEQVKEIRH
-5084 ETTPSRK
+5084 ETSPSRK

-5116 KPLRTNERSRS
+5116 KPLKTNERSRS

-5133 QSTRVTSSR
+5133 QSTRVTSSH

-5149 SSTTVRKSSATYE
+5149 LSTTVRKSSATYE
-5162 QQEKISSTKPQTKRI
+5162 QQETMKTSSTKPQTKRI

-5186 SKPED
+5186 SKPEN

-5206 SSTTPTP
+5206 SSNTPTP

-5299 SDNKTKPT
+5299 SDNKTKPS
-5307 VERKEFIYSTNPE
+5307 VERKEFIYSTSPE

-5329 EVSTNRKVLKDVELK
+5329 EVSTNRKALKDVELK

-5352 SKGLPAVRS
+5352 SKGLPALRS

-5432 TTRVQQHTSSVLA
+5432 TTRIQQHTSSVLA

-5488 STSSSSMA
+5488 SSSSSSMA

-5527 EEGDTAE
+5527 EEGDTPE

-5570 TTTTTSSNFSDDDDN
+5570 TTTTTSSNLSDD

-5679 GEEESSASEYEEII
+5679 EEEESSASEYEEII

-5714 LNKVVVAEKT
+5714 LDKVVEKSQ
-5724 KKDQEKPTSEAAVTK
+5724 KDQEKQTSEAVVTK
-5739 TAEESLSVIEKLEIS
+5739 TAEESLSVIENLEIS
-5754 STKQE
+5754 CTKQE

-5768 TTQTTTTSITTETVE
+5768 TTQTTTTTTTETETVE
-5783 EVVEEESSA
+5783 EVVEEESST
-5792 ASKNDDDDK
+5792 ASKDDDDK
-5801 TDSSEKGE
+5801 TDSSEKE
-5809 SLKPTVHDK
+5809 
-5818 QKTPQTM
+5818 
-5825 PRQEGNSH
+5825 
-5833 SNQST
+5833 
-5838 TNSQKLKSAQ
+5838 
-5848 TSSNSKITVSESSS
+5848 
-5862 MHAPNS
+5862 
-5868 NNNKSNKTQKTTST
+5868 
-5882 APTSSQNPIVT
+5882 
-5893 VQTAGRA
+5893 
-5900 DSTSISNK
+5900 
-5908 TLNKNSSSRQMNSN
+5908 
-5922 NNNNSNTSPN
+5922 
-5932 VNNNNNDSSSLGG
+5932 
-5945 SSVVVGSND
+5945 
-5954 SPRQVDRLGVPQK
+5954 
-5967 EDSGTESGEDLRLIA
+5967 
-5982 AGLRDQLQIQSD
+5982 
-5994 SNIIEDVTCAL
+5994 
-6005 SRLENSLKE
+6005 
-6014 GKDIS
+6014 
-6019 VDTEKRKALLALVA
+6019 
-6033 RLRAGL
+6033 
-6039 TSPEKLA
+6039 
-6046 EIAAAMSELD
+6046 
-6056 GNEGIYGET
+6056 
-6065 SSPEA
+6065 
-6070 DAHRSNRS
+6070 
-6078 RFAKRRNRVNR
+6078 
-6089 HTVGVS
+6089 
-6095 REELADA
+6095 
-6102 RRYME
+6102 
-6107 DMQIMGS
+6107 
-6114 ISQSTT
+6114 
-6120 PEANS
+6120 
-6125 VPNNSPPQWYP
+6125 
-6136 LEKNASSGAI
+6136 
-6146 LTQSSTP
+6146 
-6153 VLQRPKQFVPE
+6153 
-6164 EPSYTNRLTV
+6164 
-6174 NNGKRRPLSGE
+6174 
-6185 YSVTFENPTVY
+6185 
-6196 RQHEEPKQSQQ
+6196 
-6207 MVKPS
+6207 
-6212 SPPDDSSK
+6212 
-6220 FSRFTNKKHLMK
+6220 
-6232 RANTI
+6232 
-6237 DLAKTHKYNSEFDT
+6237 
-6251 DSDAEDKGPHLGL
+6251 
-6264 KRAVQVSVKKRV
+6264 
-6276 QNVVPPFE
+6276 
-6284 PKTENDRKFLAF
+6284 
-6296 INKQSDKPGLGW
+6296 
-6308 TTSRSVSNWTNKFG
+6308 
-6322 SIKSTFEGGLAG
+6322 
-6334 KPPQAP
+6334 
-6340 HHVSSSAKPHQSSK
+6340 
-6354 LFSQPMVNNSA
+6354 
-6365 PAPPP
+6365 
-6370 NYITNQQIAMRLQQ
+6370 
-6384 EAERQ
+6384 
-6389 AEERRR
+6389 
-6395 KLERERFEFERR
+6395 
-6407 ERDKQERQRQQRE
+6407 
-6420 MQERERLEREHFE
+6420 
-6433 RQRREQDQLAAA
+6433 
-6445 QHAAI
+6445 
-6450 LREQEQLAA
+6450 
-6459 QQAAANMNVPKPVPI
+6459 
-6474 NEFKHA
+6474 
-6480 PQSVFRPIDNVDS
+6480 
-6493 PSKPIYKP
+6493 
-6501 IPQLPRNSS
+6501 
-6510 TWQSLN
+6510 
-6516 TASPRGQGNSLTPNS
+6516 
-6531 PNHYGNTKPDNS
+6531 
-6543 FITSPPPSSR
+6543 
-6553 SPIALPWAS
+6553 
-6562 KPTVDSSSFKSKA
+6562 
-6575 NRFEERSKYDNINS
+6575 
-6589 GGPFIQRHNSL
+6589 
-6600 RSANGNQISEDFRKR
+6600 
-6615 PSLPNTCDPYSVRQ
+6615 
-6629 MPPQQDPLAY
+6629 
-6639 LPPPQNIS
+6639 
-6647 FTYSNLKPKTTYQ
+6647 
-6660 SYPCLPS
+6660 
-6667 AVVNNSSDNEYQ
+6667 
-6679 RPREDSLTD
+6679 
-6688 PHAVPLV
+6688 
-6695 LTSSNPSYCPPPQ
+6695 
-6708 APPQLQQQPISQPR
+6708 
-6722 LPRQFDLASPAD
+6722 
-6734 STPTSPSIYTMPQT
+6734 
-6748 DCTDDDLDS
+6748 
-6757 DCNLLEYHAVSR
+6757 
-6769 VMGKPQSQTAVTVG
+6769 
-6783 RRTGHVSDDEL
+6783 
-6794 YGKNSK
+6794 
-6800 AAKNL
+6800 
-6805 LSTMKSIGNPNGM
+6805 
-6818 TKSKAP
+6818 
-6824 MLKRS
+6824 
-6829 EAMTSPKTCL
+6829 
-6839 SPDGRSYQAPI
+6839 
-6850 VEPLFPEIN
+6850 
-6859 KFEANRQPIF
+6859 
-6869 SPESKKQ
+6869 
-6876 TTAPTYPQPAPRKQL
+6876 
-6891 GMYKSMENLNR
+6891 
-6902 NTNKNQNNFMAT
+6902 
-6914 TATQQP
+6914 
-6920 SPRPYVRETQQPSPK
+6920 
-6935 PYVSETQ
+6935 
-6942 TSYVVTYPVEDTTD
+6942 
-6956 DEEFSRMSHKK
+6956 
-6967 VLPPSSLDLRRQR
+6967 
-6980 NVSENSTGSST
+6980 
-6991 TASMSFSQNLPSPN
+6991 
-7005 TSWTSNPIV
+7005 
-7014 VDESSNYQSMPT
+7014 
-7026 PYQNPHKH
+7026 
-7034 LPPSP
+7034 
-7039 AEPTYQALSSQV
+7039 
-7051 VTSYTN
+7051 
-7057 VNQNANYNPPPSD
+7057 
-7070 YAKTAAQYEAPPQ
+7070 
-7083 RQMPVMPAQQQASMP
+7083 
-7098 NYGAPAATQLPTSPP
+7098 
-7113 MPTTK
+7113 
-7118 SSYEAKSQ
+7118 
-7126 RQLQLQQQ
+7126 
-7134 HQQQQQYQ
+7134 
-7142 NNTNQ
+7142 Q
-7147 KQSATKPSYG
+7147 KQ
-7157 AQTQQPTQHPATER
+7157 
-7171 IQKPPITQKPTDY
+7171 QK
-7184 PKHNTK
+7184 
-7190 TTTKTATSSS
+7190 SS
-7200 TSTTQEKRSLASM
+7200 TSTTEKTETKDKDGAVVTTTTKVTTRTVTGSAAKPASPFA
-7213 RKTVSEDH
+7213 KF
-7221 HSIHKDQT
+7221 KQ
-7229 IINPQHSNI
+7229 
-7238 SQEMLTRLDQQ
+7238 LD
-7249 RERISNDIRRKSL
+7249 R
-7262 GNALDYQMEKQAR
+7262 
-7275 YETQNSQEYKSS
+7275 QNSQQS
-7287 APADTPDIVKS
+7287 AKLPTTPTTPGGGSTASPTSGK
-7298 SLPKDENQPI
+7298 QPI
-7308 LKKFG
+7308 FRFTDPALNAKAATVKEQLLQWCQSKTQEYENIEITNFSTSWNNG
-7313 PPQRH
+7313 LAFCALIH
-7318 HYMPN
+7318 HFLPDAFDY
-7323 AYQSP
+7323 
-7328 SANTTTSSTV
+7328 
-7338 VSTATHSTK
+7338 
-7347 IQGKD
+7347 
-7352 GHSMT
+7352 
-7357 NQTVVKSQQ
+7357 SQL
-7366 IVNHNKP
+7366 
-7373 TVMETPATPQP
+7373 TPKN
-7384 DDDYIPR
+7384 R
-7391 NIVFNNVHAFT
+7391 RKNFELAFT
-7402 SMNRRQEDES
+7402 VADEKA
-7412 ITMGQEQHHAIRPNK
+7412 G
-7427 LSKSDSWNQI
+7427 
-7437 VMLQNQ
+7437 
-7443 HVPTNTTKFNQSP
+7443 
-7456 TNELRRTKSGHTLA
+7456 
-7470 LPKMYEAAMTKTDI
+7470 
-7484 SEKQK
+7484 
-7489 TVAAYFSGQKSPTQQ
+7489 
-7504 ETLVEQQTTKR
+7504 
-7515 SVINRTKTSE
+7515 
-7525 KVSAASRKSLGT
+7525 
-7537 NLPIAPGGLQR
+7537 IAP
-7548 SATMP
+7548 
-7553 HIANLNLLDESNV
+7553 LLDV
-7566 EDAFE
+7566 EDMVVMQRPDWKCVFVYV
-7571 QLMMGS
+7571 QSIYRRFRNCQ

>member
-1 MELECDLS
+1 M
-9 KINNEELLRK
+9 
-19 MWQQSEDAGRKK
+19 
-31 EIRSQLYKL
+31 KL
-40 RETRLRDLYQGDI
+40 
-53 MADNSGFGKDPLAT
+53 
-67 SHGDALAD
+67 
-75 QSFQSLKSKEI
+75 
-86 RDSLSPTE
+86 
-94 MKFQSMALNNP
+94 
-105 NTTGWNVQSSKE
+105 
-117 VSPDGRGF
+117 
-125 RAETVATTDGVES
+125 
-138 INGGIAE
+138 
-145 FKGRNEQRSS
+145 
-155 AHHQGDDKNFVKKAM
+155 
-170 ESSNS
+170 
-175 HLQEKVVIGDENSG
+175 
-189 RTEVRTSSSKS
+189 
-200 TTSSQVFQSSSNV
+200 
-213 EYDDGFP
+213 
-220 GHQAQPQ
+220 
-227 KYLMDSNRPYQHDVQ
+227 
-242 QQHQLEQQRLLEEQH
+242 
-257 RYEQQFQQQHQ
+257 
-268 QHVNQQERRT
+268 
-278 TEQLSTTR
+278 
-286 QNTEQKNTSQNV
+286 
-298 QTQETHEQNKRYV
+298 
-311 DMDKA
+311 
-316 SPEYQQ
+316 
-322 HVQYLMQQPGEIISN
+322 
-337 TVEYPKPNVKMIT
+337 
-350 TVKRLPDG
+350 
-358 TIVRNKRYETEEL
+358 
-371 NPTTP
+371 
-376 STRTT
+376 
-381 TTTTNQTQPRRDS
+381 
-394 QQQPSRNYQPDS
+394 
-406 APHSRPSQDM
+406 
-416 VDSSNTTRYVQDTH
+416 
-430 TDDVETK
+430 
-437 FSSIKKSSHKF
+437 
-448 NTESTSETIQ
+448 
-458 EFDDRYPQGE
+458 
-468 PSNRP
+468 
-473 KHVTN
+473 
-478 DFSTHGFPSVR
+478 
-489 SNKPTQEYPNE
+489 
-500 RPHTERPTQGFPSQG
+500 
-515 TPAKLTD
+515 
-522 AMVPHYPDATD
+522 
-533 NITER
+533 
-538 RVTTKDGEV
+538 
-547 IIVSSEKKRNY
+547 
-558 KTSSNTER
+558 
-566 IVETEHVIRDDHPY
+566 
-580 QQIPD
+580 
-585 KSQDFTTHGFPS
+585 
-597 AREPAG
+597 
-603 QQPKNYPNDRQM
+603 
-615 QPHEQDFPLDK
+615 
-626 FSPGPRIVKHR
+626 
-637 SSPHG
+637 
-642 DDDVVVVSSQK
+642 
-653 SRTAKHNTNTE
+653 
-664 RIIEHEIIRDD
+664 
-675 QPVGYPRIQ
+675 
-684 PNADNSPYN
+684 
-693 YTVTTPGTPQPEF
+693 
-706 PGTPRKPNNG
+706 
-716 DYSTQGF
+716 
-723 PSVRKP
+723 
-729 GQAAP
+729 
-734 GEREPYG
+734 
-741 DYPAGAP
+741 
-748 KTPSND
+748 
-754 YSTQG
+754 
-759 FPSVKSPSRPP
+759 
-770 AGLPSNHNQH
+770 
-780 PGLSRGSP
+780 
-788 SQEHPTQGFPSVRTP
+788 
-803 TKATPTQ
+803 
-810 GYPSNVD
+810 
-817 TGRPNGTA
+817 
-825 EQPRATPTS
+825 
-834 KTQPRT
+834 
-840 PSPNKYKTPNNTVRE
+840 
-855 TTERVIRKEKEVDS
+855 
-869 AHRAF
+869 
-874 AASLRSSSPIDHVRR
+874 
-889 DSYTT
+889 
-894 DSHTRHTPRS
+894 
-904 SVSSTRTF
+904 
-912 KRDMREGSHDS
+912 
-923 APSETSRISTT
+923 
-934 TITRNTP
+934 
-941 PRTVGGRTVVTKV
+941 
-954 VTTKTNQGSNDT
+954 
-966 LNVTSPRATK
+966 
-976 SPSPG
+976 
-981 KTVTTTTT
+981 
-989 TRTMTSKDVPKVTEK
+989 
-1004 SPTKKPQPPAP
+1004 
-1015 RSRSST
+1015 
-1021 PSYNSRKPPTS
+1021 
-1032 VMTDDYDDADI
+1032 
-1043 LKPTS
+1043 
-1048 PLSPS
+1048 
-1053 SRSRTPQKIGPNDN
+1053 
-1067 DKPQDDWQKPSQP
+1067 
-1080 DNDERRTVNRETTFE
+1080 
-1095 KDDNVPQQPRKPNYE
+1095 
-1110 QPNVEWVIVDDVDDY
+1110 
-1125 DHDDDD
+1125 
-1131 NDSFAPEVVDSK
+1131 
-1143 LNVKKTTTKLITQEK
+1143 
-1158 QISLAPQR
+1158 
-1166 KPKSTTTTTVITKQ
+1166 
-1180 SHILPSK
+1180 
-1187 TQAKPNDRTPLKN
+1187 
-1200 KPLDSRTPQAA
+1200 
-1211 RPQKPLT
+1211 
-1218 ESKSPASRTP
+1218 
-1228 LKTQPKVV
+1228 
-1236 DNKQIPKAPKSSVPS
+1236 
-1251 YTSPLRRPV
+1251 
-1260 PKTTTE
+1260 
-1266 ETRLR
+1266 
-1271 KNLKTSQVIMEKTNK
+1271 
-1286 LIEAEKL
+1286 
-1293 KRKPQS
+1293 
-1299 PERKLK
+1299 
-1305 SQTPGYKVTVTEVT
+1305 
-1319 QKPNAPGFPG
+1319 
-1329 RKPQSTDEEPI
+1329 
-1340 QSIPYETDDEP
+1340 
-1351 ISGRPSYRKPQ
+1351 
-1362 GIDNEPGYERPSDT
+1362 
-1376 DDEPHQ
+1376 
-1382 GLPHY
+1382 
-1387 KQPYGTEEEPNQ
+1387 
-1399 YIPGYGKPRQTGE
+1399 
-1412 EPEQSSPSFRKPND
+1412 
-1426 GVNEPCLSAPGYDQ
+1426 
-1440 PIYETPGYRKPQ
+1440 
-1452 GTEGEPNQAT
+1452 
-1462 PGFRK
+1462 
-1467 PQNIYEEP
+1467 
-1475 NQTTAG
+1475 
-1481 YKKPQEPVDKLNQGS
+1481 
-1496 PGFRKPQETVEEPK
+1496 
-1510 KGSPALRKPPSPGFK
+1510 
-1525 RLQDTFDERSPD
+1525 
-1537 YKKPVNF
+1537 
-1544 DDEPNQGSP
+1544 
-1553 SFGKPQGP
+1553 
-1561 NDEPRYHVPGFTKPQ
+1561 
-1576 GDDNEPNRPSYDKPQ
+1576 
-1591 QIVEEQITITETSE
+1591 
-1605 ERYPEGNAPKRP
+1605 
-1617 GNKPNQ
+1617 
-1623 YSPEFYKPRDTDKFP
+1623 
-1638 QQGKPFVLNPQDDDY
+1638 
-1653 EPGKR
+1653 
-1658 TPYDTDEQ
+1658 
-1666 PHRGSRK
+1666 
-1673 PQDIDDEPGHRKPN
+1673 
-1687 EQEPGFKQSLYNDK
+1687 
-1701 EPNQGTPTFRKPFDT
+1701 
-1716 EPKDGLPDYL
+1716 
-1726 TPQQVTEE
+1726 
-1734 EIIITE
+1734 
-1740 TSQKTYPGK
+1740 
-1749 ESPQRPVRKP
+1749 
-1759 GQPGSRKPYDLD
+1759 
-1771 DEPNNGKPH
+1771 
-1780 TPDYV
+1780 
-1785 MPEEKPGY
+1785 
-1793 RKQPHKPVTKP
+1793 
-1804 GDKPLETDEDEC
+1804 
-1816 ITESTTTS
+1816 
-1824 QRTVAKHIQKFETNL
+1824 
-1839 NKKSPKPPTRTKSPT
+1839 
-1854 KKELPQIPKRTTK
+1854 
-1867 SPLKETSPTL
+1867 
-1877 PDIKPKVEKP
+1877 
-1887 RLDKPFETDE
+1887 
-1897 DETLVETG
+1897 
-1905 EYHINSTQKRIV
+1905 
-1917 SERQILEEET
+1917 
-1927 TYPEKQPK
+1927 
-1935 KPTREVSPTG
+1935 
-1945 SQRKPGQKVI
+1945 
-1955 EEPIDKHPKTPKHV
+1955 
-1969 SPTRTPHKPLDKSY
+1969 
-1983 ETSLRT
+1983 
-1989 TQVVTSH
+1989 
-1996 EIIKEH
+1996 
-2002 PDQKTPRGIS
+2002 
-2012 PTRIIKK
+2012 
-2019 PEEPSS
+2019 
-2025 KRPLSPNK
+2025 
-2033 NVSPTRLQKQPEQ
+2033 
-2046 KSPTKPT
+2046 
-2053 DGRPK
+2053 
-2058 SPSKHLS
+2058 
-2065 STRLQ
+2065 
-2070 KKPLEKTPLDDDL
+2070 
-2083 YTTTLQTTKI
+2083 
-2093 VRDKITKDV
+2093 
-2102 EDDEEYPERRPK
+2102 
-2114 YDKPRDTDDD
+2114 
-2124 ETLIKTSEFITNST
+2124 
-2138 QKRVVSDKQI
+2138 
-2148 ITTEESLHPGR
+2148 
-2159 KAPHIPAQRKP
+2159 
-2170 GQKLPEEPSNRRTP
+2170 
-2184 SPTKTVSP
+2184 
-2192 TQKKPHQTIPVDD
+2192 
-2205 QTLRKTLRTTEKVTE
+2205 
-2220 KLTKKVEGKKYPE
+2220 
-2233 EEYPSKK
+2233 
-2240 GDKPEKTKPK
+2240 
-2250 EGKPYPDQPSDTEE
+2250 
-2264 DETVTE
+2264 
-2270 TCEFITNSTN
+2270 
-2280 KRVISEQ
+2280 
-2287 HIHEFEEPKYPDN
+2287 
-2300 KSPTRVSQYPTKE
+2300 
-2313 VSPTRKQP
+2313 
-2321 GQQQPEEKFKEPTGR
+2321 
-2336 RPQSPNKHVS
+2336 
-2346 STRTQ
+2346 
-2351 KKPNEMTPLDDE
+2351 
-2363 ETFTTSYT
+2363 
-2371 STKIVKESLMD
+2371 
-2382 KEYPKEKFPYKKYDK
+2382 
-2397 PDKNK
+2397 
-2402 PKQGKSYPDRPSDTE
+2402 
-2417 EDEIVTETREFVTKS
+2417 
-2432 TNKRVVQELE
+2432 
-2442 EYTENK
+2442 
-2448 SPKYPTK
+2448 
-2455 VSQSPTRGVSPTR
+2455 
-2468 KQPGKQQPESTGRR
+2468 
-2482 PQSPNKHVSPTRTQK
+2482 
-2497 KPNEKTPVDDDETFI
+2497 
-2512 TSLTTTKMVK
+2512 
-2522 GTITTDTDGNEYLPK
+2522 
-2537 GRKPQSDRPID
+2537 
-2548 DDENL
+2548 
-2553 VETNEYVIKSTQK
+2553 
-2566 RVINEKQILEI
+2566 
-2577 EESPDKKTPKQKPE
+2577 
-2591 KDSKSPISGVSPTR
+2591 
-2605 TPKRPGQKLPEEPDL
+2605 
-2620 KEPTGKR
+2620 
-2627 PLSPT
+2627 
-2632 KPVSPTRNQRKP
+2632 
-2644 VDETKPKDKPLDTDE
+2644 
-2659 SETFT
+2659 
-2664 KTSERVTSSK
+2664 
-2674 THMVGEKITFE
+2674 
-2685 FEKPKS
+2685 
-2691 PTRGVSPTRTQK
+2691 
-2703 KPGQQLPEEPDFK
+2703 
-2716 EPTGKRPQ
+2716 
-2724 SPTRTQKKP
+2724 
-2733 GQQTPE
+2733 
-2739 EPTNKR
+2739 
-2745 PQSPTRVTKKPTD
+2745 
-2758 EDDTFKTTLRT
+2758 
-2769 TKTVTQRT
+2769 
-2777 TKYVD
+2777 
-2782 DKEYPDEETPYKK
+2782 
-2795 GDKPKERKPY
+2795 
-2805 SDKPSDTD
+2805 
-2813 EDETITESSEHYKS
+2813 
-2827 SKTCKVTENVV
+2827 
-2838 EEFVEPKSPTR
+2838 
-2849 GDSPARS
+2849 
-2856 QKKRG
+2856 
-2861 QKMPQEPT
+2861 
-2869 NKRPQSPTRSHKKPG
+2869 
-2884 QQTQVEPIGKR
+2884 
-2895 PQSPTRSQKKPGQ
+2895 
-2908 QIPEEP
+2908 
-2914 TDKRSQSPTR
+2914 
-2924 SQKKP
+2924 
-2929 TDKDDMFK
+2929 
-2937 TTLQTTKTVTTKY
+2937 
-2950 DEGEEYPDQ
+2950 
-2959 KTPHRKGEKPDTKP
+2959 
-2973 NERKPYS
+2973 
-2980 EKPSDT
+2980 
-2986 DEDETITET
+2986 
-2995 SERYISSK
+2995 
-3003 TCKITESLVEDFKR
+3003 
-3017 PESPTRG
+3017 
-3024 VSPTLTQQKPGH
+3024 
-3036 KRPEE
+3036 
-3041 PDFEEPT
+3041 
-3048 GIRPQSPTRAQKKPG
+3048 
-3063 QLTPE
+3063 
-3068 ERTSKRPQS
+3068 
-3077 PTRSPKKP
+3077 
-3085 TDKDDMFTTT
+3085 
-3095 LKTTKT
+3095 
-3101 VATKYVDD
+3101 
-3109 EEYPDYQTPNRRDDK
+3109 
-3124 PDTKPKEHKPYSD
+3124 
-3137 KPSDTDEDETI
+3137 
-3148 TETSE
+3148 
-3153 RFISSK
+3153 
-3159 TCKITESL
+3159 
-3167 VEDFKRP
+3167 
-3174 ESPTRG
+3174 
-3180 VSPTRTQQKPGQKQ
+3180 
-3194 PDFKTPTGIRPQSPT
+3194 
-3209 RAQKKPGE
+3209 
-3217 KTPEEPTGKRPQS
+3217 
-3230 PTRSQKKPTKEDET
+3230 
-3244 FKSSLRTT
+3244 
-3252 QTVTEKTMK
+3252 
-3261 YVDDEEN
+3261 
-3268 PEEIK
+3268 
-3273 SKQRKPY
+3273 
-3280 SDKPYETDDE
+3280 
-3290 EIYIETIRSTT
+3290 
-3301 SKVTEE
+3301 
-3307 TTPEYDRP
+3307 
-3315 KSTTRDV
+3315 
-3322 SPTQKRPGQK
+3322 
-3332 FPQESELEGPTGKR
+3332 
-3346 PQSPTRKQKLPYQ
+3346 
-3359 TMPEEEQTFTETL
+3359 
-3372 RTTQITKENVT
+3372 
-3383 KTFEDKEFPEQ
+3383 
-3394 ERPRQPGF
+3394 
-3402 REPIEKRPKSPKKDL
+3402 
-3417 SPSRHVVICDDDDQ
+3417 
-3431 TFIKTVRTTKTIT
+3431 
-3444 EKTTEDTPHGEEPRH
+3444 
-3459 AKPKFYKPTETD
+3459 
-3471 GDKESET
+3471 
-3478 FMQTTEFVIK
+3478 
-3488 TNEKPKYP
+3488 
-3496 EEPMEEYPGFKKPKD
+3496 
-3511 QRFINTSEF
+3511 
-3520 IRSEK
+3520 
-3525 QTLETDKELLSSKV
+3525 
-3539 PKGSPSSPTKERS
+3539 
-3552 PSPKGPKNSPKT
+3552 
-3564 VTPKDRKDSPTR
+3564 
-3576 SPSPKGPKSGPK
+3576 
-3588 TTTVDDETFRKTLRT
+3588 
-3603 TEIVTEKTTKTKD
+3603 
-3616 GKTKPKDRKPGQVRP
+3616 
-3631 TDTDDEETTSETEEF
+3631 
-3646 LIETCEKRYVTD
+3646 
-3658 KNVTS
+3658 
-3663 ETEEQILSTTLVKSQ
+3663 
-3678 PQKPQEKT
+3678 
-3686 VSKPFTSTYE
+3686 
-3696 ETVETI
+3696 
-3702 EGQTYPEDME
+3702 
-3712 QKPYKAPLEPW
+3712 
-3723 ITKEV
+3723 
-3728 PKRPTKATEQFIETE
+3728 
-3743 RLRKETPDGA
+3743 
-3753 FISKTTEPT
+3753 
-3762 SPTTPTFKKK
+3762 
-3772 GVGRSDTFEE
+3772 
-3782 RCRQILG
+3782 
-3789 MDTYGDTPG
+3789 
-3798 TFKKQPDTEVEQEKT
+3798 
-3813 IITKDVRTKEEDD
+3813 
-3826 LKATAVFQVK
+3826 
-3836 IEDCD
+3836 
-3841 EDDEPLSISSVKK
+3841 
-3854 TLHKQIHTK
+3854 
-3863 EQSEPLK
+3863 
-3870 EEPRKPTKEEPQ
+3870 
-3882 STKKPIKESK
+3882 
-3892 YPKDDENEF
+3892 
-3901 VETIAET
+3901 
-3908 TTIHRKT
+3908 
-3915 PKTKSIDTTEPDS
+3915 
-3928 SEPEIVEEQF
+3928 
-3938 MVINKETKKS
+3938 
-3948 EVKITKKSSPSSSP
+3948 
-3962 RSVSPTKS
+3962 
-3970 APAPRSPRNES
+3970 
-3981 PLKETPKRKPS
+3981 
-3992 KETLECKT
+3992 
-4000 NKTSPQKPENDT
+4000 
-4012 TTTIKERLRSS
+4012 
-4023 TRKTKSPGKQD
+4023 
-4034 QVDGSDSSPERS
+4034 
-4046 PTRHTERRRSS
+4046 
-4057 NISVTTEIII
+4057 
-4067 EHTDSDTPNK
+4067 
-4077 KEKSPVPKK
+4077 
-4086 TKDSVFKEIID
+4086 
-4097 STVLPEKL
+4097 
-4105 TRRMPVTERKE
+4105 
-4116 SAPVH
+4116 
-4121 RVTNRDKD
+4121 
-4129 SKMSRSTSENLI
+4129 
-4141 KVKKPEPQSL
+4141 
-4151 SPKTTPKTTDH
+4151 
-4162 RRPNKCFATKSIN
+4162 
-4175 LSATERL
+4175 
-4182 VNSEDM
+4182 
-4188 ENVIIDIQ
+4188 
-4196 HAKSS
+4196 
-4201 REPSPDKI
+4201 
-4209 VPTPVPAHLDT
+4209 
-4220 GKPRYPDV
+4220 
-4228 VQEPEDDQPRR
+4228 
-4239 KPQVKNIPI
+4239 
-4248 FEEES
+4248 
-4253 NAYVGC
+4253 
-4259 HITEVEKTHKTT
+4259 
-4271 YDSLDYEEQ
+4271 
-4280 ILNNPVVE
+4280 
-4288 APPSLDYSSLDKP
+4288 
-4301 TYDESLL
+4301 
-4308 TVHEKVSKFQNI
+4308 
-4320 AERVSKPKA
+4320 
-4329 SEPFQREFD
+4329 
-4338 DGNRVPQDDECL
+4338 
-4350 LITKTKSPIDLDDED
+4350 
-4365 EEFARNERIY
+4365 
-4375 TTVKL
+4375 
-4380 APTAPQKSP
+4380 
-4389 ELVRTVSRHISRQ
+4389 
-4402 NEPESEEQPEKVYT
+4402 
-4416 STSLNDDFV
+4416 
-4425 ECLVNNKKITK
+4425 
-4436 EFEVSHH
+4436 
-4443 QQLQQQ
+4443 
-4449 QKTIETTLKT
+4449 
-4459 AEKYQQP
+4459 
-4466 KDHDDDH
+4466 
-4473 DDDDDELIPHTATH
+4473 
-4487 STMIEERR
+4487 
-4495 QKDILSRP
+4495 
-4503 SVFDSKNKKP
+4503 
-4513 TNTTTT
+4513 
-4519 ITTSKTPLK
+4519 
-4528 CNKSPVKDSEKLRPD
+4528 
-4543 NKSRTKPTSAV
+4543 
-4554 TNTLTETTTTITTT
+4554 
-4568 ANKQPKQSPQRKNS
+4568 
-4582 DIDYELRGSDVETGV
+4582 
-4597 KNIISK
+4597 
-4603 QTKVYNSSSGST
+4603 
-4615 KTNDLKKQPTTT
+4615 
-4627 TSNKKPEKK
+4627 
-4636 HMPVRLTPAKNT
+4636 
-4648 DEYDLS
+4648 
-4654 ADNDEKDQEMI
+4654 
-4665 ITCDETT
+4665 
-4672 NIDFETQ
+4672 
-4679 VVNEDL
+4679 
-4685 TQATSR
+4685 
-4691 KIPLTTPHKKQ
+4691 
-4702 PTSHSSTNSSPTDQT
+4702 
-4717 LKSKTKEHVEKLTER
+4717 
-4732 NPLKPNTVTTTSIKT
+4732 
-4747 YELVERADDIDE
+4747 
-4759 TVLEPTQQKKQPSS
+4759 
-4773 QHPSK
+4773 K

-4954 VTEANMKTKPETKT
+4954 VTEANKKTPQKPETKT
-4968 TKQTVSKDAA
+4968 IKQTVSKDAA
-4978 SHISSSK
+4978 SHISSSSK

-5007 AYEPEKEPL
+5007 VYEPEKEPL

-5084 ETTPSRK
+5084 ETSPSRK

-5162 QQEKISSTKPQTKRI
+5162 QQEKTSSTKPQTKRI

-5279 TVEPSETTEVT
+5279 TVEPSETTEEVT

-5329 EVSTNRKVLKDVELK
+5329 EVSTNRKALKDVELK

-5352 SKGLPAVRS
+5352 SKGLPALRS

-5432 TTRVQQHTSSVLA
+5432 TTRVQQHTSAVLA

-5585 NDGDNNAKNE
+5585 NAKNE

-5659 TKKSPTSGDE
+5659 TKKSPTSGNE

-5679 GEEESSASEYEEII
+5679 AEEESSASEYEEII

-5704 EVDDKKQSDK
+5704 EVNDKKQSDK
-5714 LNKVVVAEKT
+5714 LDKVVVVEKT
-5724 KKDQEKPTSEAAVTK
+5724 QKDQEKPTSEAAVTK

-5768 TTQTTTTSITTETVE
+5768 TTQTTTTSTTTETETVE

-5809 SLKPTVHDK
+5809 SLKPMVHDK

-5862 MHAPNS
+5862 MHAPNNN

-5932 VNNNNNDSSSLGG
+5932 VNNNNNDSSSSLGG

-6078 RFAKRRNRVNR
+6078 RFAKHRNRVNR

-6164 EPSYTNRLTV
+6164 EPSNVTYTNRLTV

-6196 RQHEEPKQSQQ
+6196 RQHEEPKQSPQV
-6207 MVKPS
+6207 VKPS

-6340 HHVSSSAKPHQSSK
+6340 HHVSSSVKPHQSSK

-6365 PAPPP
+6365 PAPPSS
-6370 NYITNQQIAMRLQQ
+6370 YITNQQIAMRLQQ
-6384 EAERQ
+6384 EADRQ

-6395 KLERERFEFERR
+6395 KLERERLEFERR

-6516 TASPRGQGNSLTPNS
+6516 TASPRGQGNNLTPNS

-6575 NRFEERSKYDNINS
+6575 NRFEERSKYDNISS

-6629 MPPQQDPLAY
+6629 MPPQHDPLAY

-6902 NTNKNQNNFMAT
+6902 NTNKNQNNFMTT

-7034 LPPSP
+7034 LPPSA

-7070 YAKTAAQYEAPPQ
+7070 YVKTAAQYEAPPQ
-7083 RQMPVMPAQQQASMP
+7083 RQMPAMPAQQQVSMP

-7134 HQQQQQYQ
+7134 YQQQQQYQ

-7190 TTTKTATSSS
+7190 TSTKTATSSS

-7338 VSTATHSTK
+7338 VSTAIHSTK

-7366 IVNHNKP
+7366 IVNHIKP

-7437 VMLQNQ
+7437 IMLQNQ

-7571 QLMMGS
+7571 QLMMVTLTTLLKVHHHNALFFDFYPSKNPHNMTRQRQATCNKFDQPLPYSLNHSLRDQQDFIIYMDSISISTTFTARRQKNKKKQKQQKSSTSTTEKTETKDKDGAVVTTTTKVTTRTVTGSAAKPASPFAKFKQLDRQNSQQSAKSPTTPTTPGGGSTASPTSGKQPIFRFTDPALNAKAATVKEQLLQWCQSKTQEYENIEITNFSTSWNNGLAFCALIHHFLPDAFDYSQLTPKNRRKNFELAFTVADEKAGIAPLLDVEDMVVMQRPDWKCVFVYVQSIYLKRFLTFNVNNPTAPLIKQIKTKIAIKSLNEIFTNQSKQYQLYNFINKYNNKQITIFTTTTIFIQTCCSFYNYKKTIL